1 MAIEIFRSVERIV
14 SFRDIKCENRRVK
27 LGLIPTAEFH
37 GFGEL
42 LAVNADLPRK
52 QAIGIDFRFS
62 KFVYGGFVAAR
73 KGIKREASV
82 FIEPDKMIVPLGWS
96 FRLCVERVGHVLY
109 EKGAIVLK
117 VRPQIARQ
125 RVDCLID
132 NNFLSIASPSAYVGW
147 EQRERRRYCER
158 GVQAPSEWSDEH
170 ESHFRMPTQNARRAT
185 CCVSAH
191 SCSKSR
197 VRLPSIQRIESSS

>member
-1 MAIEIFRSVERIV
+1 MAIEIFRGVERIV

-27 LGLIPTAEFH
+27 PGFIPTAEFH

-42 LAVNADLPRK
+42 LAVNADLPGK
-52 QAIGIDFRFS
+52 QAIGIDFRFA

-82 FIEPDKMIVPLGWS
+82 FIEPDKMIVPLGRS
-96 FRLCVERVGHVLY
+96 FRFCIERVGHVLY

-132 NNFLSIASPSAYVGW
+132 NNFLSISSPSGYVGW
-147 EQRERRRYCER
+147 KKRETHR
-158 GVQAPSEWSDEH
+158 GRKRSLQTLSKWIDEH
-170 ESHFRMPTQNARRAT
+170 ESHFRMPYAGCSARNVLRF
-185 CCVSAH
+185 
-191 SCSKSR
+191 R
-197 VRLPSIQRIESSS
+197 P

>member
-1 MAIEIFRSVERIV
+1 MAIEVFRSVERIV

-27 LGLIPTAEFH
+27 PGLIPMAKFH

-42 LAVNADLPRK
+42 LAIDADLPGQ
-52 QAIGIDFRFS
+52 QAIRIDFRFAKLIYS
-62 KFVYGGFVAAR
+62 CFVAAR
-73 KGIKREASV
+73 QRIEREVSV
-82 FIEPDKMIVPLGWS
+82 LIEPDEMIVPFGGS
-96 FRLCVERVGHVLY
+96 FRFCVERVGHVLY

-132 NNFLSIASPSAYVGW
+132 NNFLSISSPSGYVGW
-147 EQRERRRYCER
+147 TQPERRRYCER
-158 GVQAPSEWSDEH
+158 SVQAPSEWSDEH

>member
-1 MAIEIFRSVERIV
+1 MAIEIFRSVEWIV

-27 LGLIPTAEFH
+27 SGFIPTAEFH

-42 LAVNADLPRK
+42 LAVNADFPGK

-62 KFVYGGFVAAR
+62 KFVYGGFVAAG

-82 FIEPDKMIVPLGWS
+82 FIEPDKMIVPLGRS

-117 VRPQIARQ
+117 VSAQITRQ

-132 NNFLSIASPSAYVGW
+132 NNFLPIPSPSAYVDW
-147 EQRERRRYCER
+147 KQRERRRYRE
-158 GVQAPSEWSDEH
+158 GSVQALSEWSDEP
-170 ESHFRMPTQNARRAT
+170 ESHFRMP
-185 CCVSAH
+185 
-191 SCSKSR
+191 
-197 VRLPSIQRIESSS
+197 

>member
-1 MAIEIFRSVERIV
+1 MAIEVFRSVERIV

-27 LGLIPTAEFH
+27 PGLIPTAEFH

-42 LAVNADLPRK
+42 LAVNADLPGQ
-52 QAIGIDFRFS
+52 QAIGIDFRFA
-62 KFVYGGFVAAR
+62 KFVYGGFVAAG

-82 FIEPDKMIVPLGWS
+82 FIEPDKMIVPFGRS

-132 NNFLSIASPSAYVGW
+132 NNFLPIPSPSVYVGW
-147 EQRERRRYCER
+147 KQRERRRYCER
-158 GVQAPSEWSDEH
+158 GVQAPSEWIDEH
-170 ESHFRMPTQNARRAT
+170 ESHLRMPTQNARRAM

-197 VRLPSIQRIESSS
+197 VRLPSIQR